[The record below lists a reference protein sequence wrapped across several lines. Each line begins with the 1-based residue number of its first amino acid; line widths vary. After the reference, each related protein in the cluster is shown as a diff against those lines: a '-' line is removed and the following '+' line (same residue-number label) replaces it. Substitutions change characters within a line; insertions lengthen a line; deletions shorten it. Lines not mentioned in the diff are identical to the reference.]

1 MSKMT
6 LNPVFDRMRGKVGD
20 LVFRRLEGQTIVAR
34 RPQQVHQPNSPAQQA
49 AREKFRQAGVY
60 AKAAFANPAVRALYA
75 PKAKEKHLPTFA
87 LMVADFFKPPTVD
100 AVDLS
105 AYTGQTGQVIR
116 VRATDDFEV
125 TGVSVKMR
133 ETDTGEEIDGGDAV
147 KGSDGTWA
155 FTAQATIPNGHTF
168 AIDVTATD
176 RPGNKTVKTL
186 THTAA

>member
-1 MSKMT
+1 
-6 LNPVFDRMRGKVGD
+6 
-20 LVFRRLEGQTIVAR
+20 
-34 RPQQVHQPNSPAQQA
+34 
-49 AREKFRQAGVY
+49 
-60 AKAAFANPAVRALYA
+60 
-75 PKAKEKHLPTFA
+75 
-87 LMVADFFKPPTVD
+87 
-100 AVDLS
+100 VDLS